1 MNVYRIFKVHGRLIA
16 FSLSL
21 CRIFFRFSRP
31 FSKIF
36 FQRSKKQK
44 SANRTCLSGAMS
56 AKNKARC
63 LLTGYLCSDMW
74 FFRKNSPTEAILWDC
89 ISFAYFFLSLWC
101 TLGVNWCTDWCTR
114 GFFNPISGA
123 INRALRRRGCG
134 DQPSA
139 NGAFPRRFRDARRRS
154 TYRRSRYPS
163 SLSEADW

>member
-1 MNVYRIFKVHGRLIA
+1 MNVYKIFKVHGRLIA

-21 CRIFFRFSRP
+21 CRNFFRFSRP
-31 FSKIF
+31 FSKKF

-101 TLGVNWCTDWCTR
+101 TLGVNWCTLWCTR
-114 GFFNPISGA
+114 DFLSPFWRLIELCACRNVRIDHQQMQLFFTVFVMHG
-123 INRALRRRGCG
+123 
-134 DQPSA
+134 
-139 NGAFPRRFRDARRRS
+139 
-154 TYRRSRYPS
+154 
-163 SLSEADW
+163 